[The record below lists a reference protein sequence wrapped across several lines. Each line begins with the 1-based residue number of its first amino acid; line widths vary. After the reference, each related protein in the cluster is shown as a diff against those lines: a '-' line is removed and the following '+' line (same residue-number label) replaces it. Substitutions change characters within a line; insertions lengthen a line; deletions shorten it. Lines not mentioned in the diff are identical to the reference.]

1 MRVGNDQAMLWK
13 AIPKPLRRWLFL
25 AVLLPVAVW
34 GLERLGNELAERRGE
49 NTASKALRAPRR
61 VLKTT
66 GIV

>member
-1 MRVGNDQAMLWK
+1 MWK
-13 AIPKPLRRWLFL
+13 AIPKPMRRWLFL

-49 NTASKALRAPRR
+49 SGTTKALRAPRR

-66 GIV
+66 GVV